1 MKTSKYVL
9 ESKKHEKAE
18 DKFLIKLKNSVFEVK
33 KELKKHEKEPMNKAH
48 PMKK

>member
-1 MKTSKYVL
+1 M

-18 DKFLIKLKNSVFEVK
+18 ERALLKLKNSVFEVK

-48 PMKK
+48 PKR